1 MALGCSLGAI
11 SLHRG
16 MYMKNLLL
24 LLSLIFLTNCS
35 DITGPSG
42 MNVTFP
48 VTYIEWEAMHPQ
60 DTTWWTFS
68 ADGTVYAA
76 WKRKVT
82 EIARVPTYDAWK
94 PHCLGYDCNGDCVP
108 RTNSY
113 GEAIG
118 YGPGIV
124 GPCTH
129 SEWLR
134 NWEKMKSG
142 ETGWLPIQYYK
153 GSWSDL
159 DGWRLTLAVNRVIPG
174 NYGGRPCNMKSVTY
188 VESLWDP
195 QYLNYDFWTT
205 DSLYG
210 FQCDEDGER
219 IPLQHSEPNVKWSQ
233 WHGKS
238 LTDKSN
244 PIFRQL

>member
-1 MALGCSLGAI
+1 MMALRCSLGAI

-16 MYMKNLLL
+16 VYMKKLLL
-24 LLSLIFLTNCS
+24 LFSLIFLTNCS
-35 DITGPSG
+35 DVTGPSG

-76 WKRKVT
+76 WKRKIT
-82 EIARVPTYDAWK
+82 ETYNIPPWEPKCYDTNNCGE
-94 PHCLGYDCNGDCVP
+94 CLAY
-108 RTNSY
+108 RHNS
-113 GEAIG
+113 
-118 YGPGIV
+118 
-124 GPCTH
+124 
-129 SEWLR
+129 
-134 NWEKMKSG
+134 SG
-142 ETGWLPIQYYK
+142 EIVDDNCLTESQYNAKWSSKASGWLPIQYYK
-153 GSWSDL
+153 GSWGDL
-159 DGWRLTLAVNRVIPG
+159 GGWRLTLAVNRVIPG
-174 NYGGRPCNMKSVTY
+174 NYGGGPCDMKNVTY

-195 QYLNYDFWTT
+195 QYVSYDFWTT